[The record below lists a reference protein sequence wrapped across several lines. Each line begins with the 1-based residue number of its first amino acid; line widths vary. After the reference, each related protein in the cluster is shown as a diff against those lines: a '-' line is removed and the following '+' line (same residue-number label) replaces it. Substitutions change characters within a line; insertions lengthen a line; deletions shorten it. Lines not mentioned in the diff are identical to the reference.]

1 MRTFLIRRFATSAL
15 VIVGLSVLLF
25 ALSRLQGD
33 PRLLYLSAG
42 TTIEQYEQ
50 WGRVMGL
57 DRPLVVQYGI
67 WAGRALRGDLGNS
80 LSEHRPVVDSIV
92 ERLPATLQ
100 LGLASFAFALA
111 IGIPFGILSAVKKG
125 SIWDYLGRSFALL
138 GQALPP
144 FWLGLMLIFFFAVD
158 LGWLPSGRRGGMD
171 HYILPTITLGW
182 LSAASLVRLVR
193 SAMLEVLDSEYVRF
207 ARAKGVA
214 NWRVIW
220 KHAFRNALIPP
231 LTFGGVLLAGKFT
244 GAVVTETVFAWPGLG
259 RLAVTSVFNNDFP
272 LLSGV
277 IIMFM
282 LVYVGLSLAVDLIYA
297 VVDPRIRYQ

>member
-1 MRTFLIRRFATSAL
+1 MRTFLIRRIATSAL

-25 ALSRLQGD
+25 ALSRVQGD
-33 PRLLYLSAG
+33 PRLLYLTAG
-42 TTIEQYEQ
+42 TTMEQYDQ

-100 LGLASFAFALA
+100 LGLASFAFALG

-144 FWLGLMLIFFFAVD
+144 FWVGLMLIFFFAVD

-182 LSAASLVRLVR
+182 LSAASLLRLVR

-214 NWRVIW
+214 NWRVIS

-282 LVYVGLSLAVDLIYA
+282 LVFVGLSLAVDLIYA

>member
-42 TTIEQYEQ
+42 TTIEQYDQ
-50 WGRVMGL
+50 WGRAMGL

-80 LSEHRPVVDSIV
+80 LSEHRPVVASIV

-100 LGLASFAFALA
+100 LGLASFAFALG
-111 IGIPFGILSAVKKG
+111 IGIPLGILSAVKKG
-125 SIWDYLGRSFALL
+125 TIWDYLGRSFALL

-144 FWLGLMLIFFFAVD
+144 FWVGLMLIFFFAVD

-182 LSAASLVRLVR
+182 LSAASLLRLVR